1 MNLSEARAALS
12 APDRIVTER
21 FAILRLIAN
30 LVNSEKQ
37 AEARELLLRALEH
50 RELFDEVEP
59 ILDALVR
66 EVGLF
71 PYAEVENLDLSDR
84 IAYEYHK
91 PQNLED
97 VVVFHREQ
105 AEIYRRLLEGES
117 VILSAPTSFGKSR
130 IIDAVIASQHYRN
143 IVVIVPTLAL
153 IDETRR
159 RLAAFA
165 PHYKIVT
172 QVSQEP
178 GDRNVFVFTAERANA
193 YRLFPRIDFVVIDEF
208 YKIGALSEDKHRTVA
223 LNQAFYR
230 LVKGGAQFYMLGPCV
245 KEIPPG
251 LEERFRCTFYPTT
264 FATVVSEEVTVP
276 DSDDDIRSLV
286 NLCRSL
292 SEPTL
297 IFCRSPKRV
306 NEVAGA
312 LVSAG
317 LGLDSGL
324 ADAADWLARTFH
336 PDWILP
342 KALLSSIGIHH
353 GKLPR
358 SIAQFTVRAFN
369 EEQLRFL
376 ICTSTLIEGVNTKA
390 KNVIILDN
398 EIAREKFDYFTFN
411 NIKGRS
417 GRMFEHF
424 VGRVFLFHPP
434 PQELLPLVDFPLFT
448 QTADTPDSILVQMDS
463 EDLSADSLLRIDKYK
478 RQDLLPLAILKEH
491 FVVEPEDLLR
501 LADAIKLLPVERAN
515 NLSWNR
521 IPNFEQLKFCCEL
534 IWEHLID
541 RAHAGV
547 FTGSQLAF
555 KANRL
560 RMNPSVRKRV
570 EDELVPGQFS
580 AQSAD
585 EAVER
590 VLEFDRTWASFE
602 LPRLLSA
609 LSAVQNHVLSQR
621 GLRTGDYTFYTSQLE
636 NLFRRP
642 FQVALEEYG
651 LPLQI
656 TDKLGPI
663 LRDSDSIDA
672 AISRI
677 KNVASDQVNLEPFER
692 ELFEDCRTYL

>member
-1 MNLSEARAALS
+1 MNLSDLRAALS
-12 APDRIVTER
+12 APDRIVSER
-21 FAILRLIAN
+21 FKILRSIAG
-30 LVNSEKQ
+30 LLNSERQ
-37 AEARELLLRALEH
+37 SEAREALLRALEH
-50 RELFDEVEP
+50 RELFDEMEP

-66 EVGLF
+66 ETGLY

-84 IAYEYHK
+84 IAYEYHR
-91 PQNLED
+91 PENLEG
-97 VVVFHREQ
+97 VLVFHREQ
-105 AEIYRRLLEGES
+105 ADIYRRLLGGES

-130 IIDAVIASQHYRN
+130 IIDAVIASQHYQN

-165 PHYKIVT
+165 QHYKIIT

-178 GDRNVFVFTAERANA
+178 ADRNVFVFTAERTNA
-193 YRLFPRIDFVVIDEF
+193 YRMFPRVDFVVIDEF
-208 YKIGALSEDKHRTVA
+208 YKIGALAEDKHRTVA

-230 LVKGGAQFYMLGPCV
+230 LVKSGAQFYMLGPCV

-264 FATVVSEEVTVP
+264 FATVVSEEVAVP
-276 DSDDDIRSLV
+276 DSDNDIQSLV
-286 NLCRSL
+286 GLCRSL

-306 NEVAGA
+306 NEVASA
-312 LVSAG
+312 LVNAE
-317 LGLDSGL
+317 LGLTSEL
-324 ADAADWLARTFH
+324 EDAADWLARTFH

-342 KALLSSIGIHH
+342 KALLSGIGIHH

-448 QTADTPDSILVQMDS
+448 QNADTPDSILVQMDN
-463 EDLSADSLLRIDKYK
+463 EDLSEESRRRIEKYR
-478 RQDLLPLAILKEH
+478 RQELLPLDVLKEH
-491 FVVEPEDLLR
+491 FVVEPDDLLR
-501 LADAIKLLPVERAN
+501 LAEAITMLPSEKAN
-515 NLSWNR
+515 SLSWNR
-521 IPNFEQLKFCCEL
+521 IPDFDQLKFCCEL
-534 IWEHLID
+534 MWEYLVD
-541 RAHAGV
+541 RSHAGV
-547 FTGSQLAF
+547 FSGSQLAF

-560 RMNPSVRKRV
+560 RTNPSVRKRV
-570 EDELVPGQFS
+570 EDELAPGRF
-580 AQSAD
+580 AAESAD

-609 LSAVQNHVLSQR
+609 LSAVQKHVLSQR
-621 GLRTGDYTFYTSQLE
+621 GLRPGDYSFYASQLE
-636 NLFRRP
+636 NLFRKP

-656 TDKLGPI
+656 TDKLSPI
-663 LRDSDSIDA
+663 LRDSEDIDA

-677 KNVASDQVNLEPFER
+677 KSIPSDQINLEPFER
-692 ELFEDCRTYL
+692 ELFEDCRAYL